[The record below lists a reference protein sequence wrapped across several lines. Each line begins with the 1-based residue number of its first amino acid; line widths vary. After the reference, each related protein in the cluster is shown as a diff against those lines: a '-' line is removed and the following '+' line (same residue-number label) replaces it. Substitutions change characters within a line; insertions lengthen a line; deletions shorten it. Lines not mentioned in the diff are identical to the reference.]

1 MAALATQESL
11 KNLRRFKGGES
22 CVRGVCA
29 CVWAGCCARLRQVV
43 TLHYSVVRH
52 TTSSQAKGSKVRCE
66 SSYHIALQR
75 CRALHPRRRLLSQGF
90 RSRACVLACC
100 PIPSSIALPCVRA
113 CLLPDSEQH
122 CAILANSLSKE
133 IMSLGYERYNR
144 QGVPDFDDFDE
155 RDDRFASGA
164 DAGDSANAVPDVVKT
179 FVAYLY
185 RHVRERNVL
194 EIHQMYETSFNKLSA
209 RFFAES
215 PWPSVD
221 AIAPVVD
228 GDHVFCLLYKEMYY
242 RHIYARLQP
251 TLQQRCDSWE
261 NYCNLFQVSSCAY
274 YSRCTCMLKRRQ
286 FA

>member
-1 MAALATQESL
+1 
-11 KNLRRFKGGES
+11 
-22 CVRGVCA
+22 
-29 CVWAGCCARLRQVV
+29 
-43 TLHYSVVRH
+43 
-52 TTSSQAKGSKVRCE
+52 
-66 SSYHIALQR
+66 
-75 CRALHPRRRLLSQGF
+75 
-90 RSRACVLACC
+90 
-100 PIPSSIALPCVRA
+100 
-113 CLLPDSEQH
+113 
-122 CAILANSLSKE
+122 
-133 IMSLGYERYNR
+133 MSLGYERYNR
-144 QGVPDFDDFDE
+144 PGVPDFDDFDE